1 MGSYEVKV
9 TNQAGSISCDFE
21 GAKAYLKEQLSAY
34 NGMVFTED
42 TKKSAKETVAGLR
55 KQKQALAARVKEV
68 KEEYMA
74 PFERFNEMAQEL
86 YLLYDEP
93 INFINGQVE
102 GFERRRIEEKKELIR
117 ETYGEL
123 MVGMEDVLPLERI
136 YDRKWEN
143 ATTTPKAIRAAMM
156 ERKEAAKQAM
166 ATIREMGSDVEE
178 AAVAMYRETYDLQKC
193 ILFISNHEK
202 QKKEILAREQERV
215 RREEEER
222 IRREEREKLE
232 AERRAAEELQRV
244 RERAEAERQEAFAAA
259 EKVAA
264 EASAALAEVDA
275 RVERAR
281 EQAAQET
288 IERFIP
294 EEGDG
299 EEDLYEYRILLGKD
313 AKETLEAY
321 MDSVGI
327 EWEMM

>member
-1 MGSYEVKV
+1 MKV
-9 TNQAGSISCDFE
+9 VQKAGSISCDFE

-42 TKKSAKETVAGLR
+42 TKKSAKETVADLR
-55 KQKQALAARVKEV
+55 KQKKALAERVKEV

-74 PFERFNEMAQEL
+74 PFDRFNAMAQEL

-93 INFINGQVE
+93 ISFINGQVE
-102 GFERRRIEEKKELIR
+102 GFEKRRVEEKRALIR
-117 ETYGEL
+117 EAYGEL

-136 YDRKWEN
+136 YDKKWEN
-143 ATTTPKAIRAAMM
+143 ATTTQKAIRAAMM
-156 ERKEAAKQAM
+156 ERKEAAKQAI

-178 AAVAMYRETYDLQKC
+178 AAMAMYLETYDVQKC
-193 ILFISNHEK
+193 ILYITNHEK
-202 QKKEILAREQERV
+202 QKQEILAREQERI

-244 RERAEAERQEAFAAA
+244 RERAEAEVQEAIADA

-264 EASAALAEVDA
+264 EANAAIAEVGA
-275 RVERAR
+275 MVERAR
-281 EQAAQET
+281 EEAAQET
-288 IERFIP
+288 IDRFIP
-294 EEGDG
+294 DGGG
-299 EEDLYEYRILLGKD
+299 EEDLYEYRMSLSKD
-313 AKETLEAY
+313 AKDKLETY

>member
-9 TNQAGSISCDFE
+9 VQKAGSISCDFE

-42 TKKSAKETVAGLR
+42 TKKSAKETVADLR
-55 KQKQALAARVKEV
+55 KQKKALAERVKEV

-74 PFERFNEMAQEL
+74 PFDRFNAMAQEL

-102 GFERRRIEEKKELIR
+102 GFEKRRVEEKRALIR
-117 ETYGEL
+117 EAYGEL

-136 YDRKWEN
+136 YDKKWEN
-143 ATTTPKAIRAAMM
+143 ATTTQKAIRAAMM
-156 ERKEAAKQAM
+156 ERKDAAKQAI

-178 AAVAMYRETYDLQKC
+178 AAMAMYLETYDVQKC
-193 ILFISNHEK
+193 ILYITNHEK
-202 QKKEILAREQERV
+202 QKQEILAREQERI

-244 RERAEAERQEAFAAA
+244 RERAEAEVQEAIADA

-264 EASAALAEVDA
+264 EANAAIAEVGA
-275 RVERAR
+275 MVERAR
-281 EQAAQET
+281 EEAAQET
-288 IERFIP
+288 IDRFIP
-294 EEGDG
+294 DGGG
-299 EEDLYEYRILLGKD
+299 EEDLYEYRMSLSKD
-313 AKETLEAY
+313 AKDKLETY

>member
-1 MGSYEVKV
+1 MKV
-9 TNQAGSISCDFE
+9 VQKAGSISCDFE

-42 TKKSAKETVAGLR
+42 TKKSAKETVADLR
-55 KQKQALAARVKEV
+55 KQKKALAERVKEV
-68 KEEYMA
+68 RQEYMA
-74 PFERFNEMAQEL
+74 PFDRFNAMAQEL

-102 GFERRRIEEKKELIR
+102 GFEKRRIEEKRAMIR
-117 ETYGEL
+117 EAYGEL
-123 MVGMEDVLPLERI
+123 MAGMEDVLPLERI
-136 YDRKWEN
+136 YDKKWEN
-143 ATTTPKAIRAAMM
+143 ATTTQKAIRAAMM
-156 ERKEAAKQAM
+156 ERKEAAKQAI

-178 AAVAMYRETYDLQKC
+178 AAMAMYLETYDVQKC
-193 ILFISNHEK
+193 ILFITNHEK
-202 QKKEILAREQERV
+202 QKQEILAREQERV
-215 RREEEER
+215 RREEVER

-244 RERAEAERQEAFAAA
+244 RERAEAEVQEAIADA

-264 EASAALAEVDA
+264 EANAALAEVGA

-281 EQAAQET
+281 EEAAQET

-294 EEGDG
+294 EGDG
-299 EEDLYEYRILLGKD
+299 EEDLYEYRISLSKD
-313 AKETLEAY
+313 AKDKLETY

>member
-9 TNQAGSISCDFE
+9 VQKAGSISCDFE

-42 TKKSAKETVAGLR
+42 TKKSAKETVADLR
-55 KQKQALAARVKEV
+55 KQKKALAERVKEV

-74 PFERFNEMAQEL
+74 PFDRFNAMAQEL

-93 INFINGQVE
+93 ISFINGQVE
-102 GFERRRIEEKKELIR
+102 GFEKRRVEEKRALIR
-117 ETYGEL
+117 EAYGEL

-136 YDRKWEN
+136 YDKKWEN
-143 ATTTPKAIRAAMM
+143 ATTTQKAIRAAMM
-156 ERKEAAKQAM
+156 ERKDAAKQAI

-178 AAVAMYRETYDLQKC
+178 AAMAMYLETYDVQKC
-193 ILFISNHEK
+193 ILYITNHEK
-202 QKKEILAREQERV
+202 QKQEILAREQERI

-244 RERAEAERQEAFAAA
+244 RERAEAEVQEAIADA

-264 EASAALAEVDA
+264 EANAAIAEVGA
-275 RVERAR
+275 MVERAR
-281 EQAAQET
+281 EEAAQET
-288 IERFIP
+288 IDRFIP
-294 EEGDG
+294 DGGG
-299 EEDLYEYRILLGKD
+299 EEDLYEYRMSLSKD
-313 AKETLEAY
+313 AKDKLETY